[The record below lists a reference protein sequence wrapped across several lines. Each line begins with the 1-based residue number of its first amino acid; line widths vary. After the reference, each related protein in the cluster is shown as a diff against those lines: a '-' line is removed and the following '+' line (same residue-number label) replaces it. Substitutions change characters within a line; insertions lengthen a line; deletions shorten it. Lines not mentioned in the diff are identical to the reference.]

1 MEVKMF
7 HTMKNQLKPIGLS
20 MWAVA
25 VLTALL
31 LTLIPSYLFADE
43 TNEQVD
49 KLLEPWTKP
58 GSPGCALAVVKD
70 GKIIYKNGYGEANL
84 EHGAAITPGTVFY
97 IGSVSKQFVAFSVT
111 LLEAQGKLSFD
122 DNIRKYV
129 PELPGYCDAV
139 TIRHLIHHTSGMR
152 GYLGLLWLA
161 GLDEDCYHSE
171 EDVIKYLL
179 VRQKSLNFKAGDKFQ
194 YSNSGYLVLAEIVHR
209 VSGMTFREFAQKNIL
224 EPLGMKNSHFHD
236 DFSEIIKNRAMS
248 YFRHPKRKNEYTA
261 FISRFDLVGSGGL
274 YTTVEDLFLWDQN
287 FYHGKVG
294 GKKVIETVLTRGKL
308 NDNSDQDYAFGLVH
322 GQYKGLKTV
331 SHTGGLG
338 GYRAMILRFPEQR
351 FSVICLSN
359 FGGFNVGR
367 ICYQVADIY
376 LRDQLK
382 TPIPPKTGK
391 KKIHLTKLSCKHLE
405 DKTGAYLNPETRQ
418 ILKLSVSAEEN
429 LLTMQ
434 TASRKYPL
442 APVSRTKF
450 KILEH
455 NEDIFLVFSQENKKS
470 PFTFQLL
477 IGDRLDHTFKPVQ
490 LVSPSPEE
498 LEQYRGK
505 YFSPELNVTYTFVIK
520 EENLWVEFRNA
531 PDSPLNPTIKD
542 EFIIEGLVIQFSRDS
557 EDKINGFILVD
568 GLTRIPFEKV

>member
-1 MEVKMF
+1 MEVKMV
-7 HTMKNQLKPIGLS
+7 HIKKEQLKPIGMS
-20 MWAVA
+20 MWAVV
-25 VLTALL
+25 VLTVLL
-31 LTLIPSYLFADE
+31 LTLTPFNSFAAE
-43 TNEQVD
+43 TDEQVD

-97 IGSVSKQFVAFSVT
+97 IGSVSKQFVAFSVA

-122 DNIRKYV
+122 DSIRKYV

-139 TIRHLIHHTSGMR
+139 TIRHLIHHTGGIR

-161 GLDEDCYHSE
+161 GLDEDFYHSE
-171 EDVIKYLL
+171 EEVIKHLL
-179 VRQKSLNFKAGDKFQ
+179 VRQKSLNFKPGEKYQ
-194 YSNSGYLVLAEIVHR
+194 YSNSGYLLLAEIVHR
-209 VSGMTFREFAQKNIL
+209 VSGMSFREFALKNIL

-236 DFSEIIKNRAMS
+236 DFYEIVKNRAMS
-248 YFRHPKRKNEYTA
+248 YLRHPKRKNEYTA

-287 FYHGKVG
+287 FYHGSVG
-294 GKKVIETVLTRGKL
+294 GKEVIETVLTRGKL
-308 NDNSDQDYAFGLVH
+308 NDNSEQDYAFGLVH

-367 ICYQVADIY
+367 ICYQVTDIY
-376 LRDQLK
+376 LKDHLK
-382 TPIPPKTGK
+382 TPTSPKTKK
-391 KKIHLTKLSCKHLE
+391 KKIRFAKLSRKHLE
-405 DKTGAYLNPETRQ
+405 NKTGAYLNPENRR
-418 ILKLSVSAEEN
+418 ILKVSVSAEEKR
-429 LLTMQ
+429 LTLQ
-434 TASRKYPL
+434 TASKKYIL
-442 APVSRTKF
+442 APVSKTKF
-450 KILEH
+450 KILEL
-455 NEDIFLVFSQENKKS
+455 NEDIFLVFSRENKKS
-470 PFTFQLL
+470 PFTIQLF
-477 IGDRLDHTFKPVQ
+477 IGDRLDDTYKPVQ

-498 LEQYRGK
+498 LGQYRGEF
-505 YFSPELNVTYTFVIK
+505 FSPELNVTYTFIIK
-520 EENLWVEFRNA
+520 EGKLWLEFRNA

-542 EFIIEGLVIQFSRDS
+542 EFINEGLVIQFSRDS
-557 EDKINGFILVD
+557 GGKINGFTLVD